1 MIFNKKNNVSLI
13 GASAIGVIAIALAG
27 CQGVNGAL
35 NGLNNGL
42 AETNME
48 LGAPML
54 SMGPQLSSAQV
65 SALNSVVIQS
75 AQTQGGSQLLQNVH
89 QAMPA
94 IQSLLSSFAEHGN
107 PCGAEMYKAPGYNTG
122 FNQFWQCDNS
132 YGASSGW
139 PVNAPKTEPLIVQSV
154 GNWQSNSANEFSFMA
169 NLCSPV
175 SQTCVSD
182 GGAFINLGSGWQ
194 IARASG
200 QW

>member
-1 MIFNKKNNVSLI
+1 MIINKKNNVSLI

-48 LGAPML
+48 LGAPMV
-54 SMGPQLSSAQV
+54 SVGPQLSSAQM

-75 AQTQGGSQLLQNVH
+75 AQAQGGSQLLQNVH

-94 IQSLLSSFAEHGN
+94 IQSLLSSFVEHGN
-107 PCGAEMYKAPGYNTG
+107 PCGAEMYEAPGYNTV
-122 FNQFWQCDNS
+122 FEFWGCGSS
-132 YGASSGW
+132 YPLSGW

-169 NLCSPV
+169 NLCSSV

-200 QW
+200 QN